1 MPDRGRAARLGLGDA
16 PVPALVLFDSEKKR
30 VLPVGFGVM
39 AEDEMAERIFA
50 LTSLE
55 PGHDY

>member
-1 MPDRGRAARLGLGDA
+1 M
-16 PVPALVLFDSEKKR
+16 PALVLFDTQTRR

-50 LTSLE
+50 LTALE
-55 PGHDY
+55 TGHDY